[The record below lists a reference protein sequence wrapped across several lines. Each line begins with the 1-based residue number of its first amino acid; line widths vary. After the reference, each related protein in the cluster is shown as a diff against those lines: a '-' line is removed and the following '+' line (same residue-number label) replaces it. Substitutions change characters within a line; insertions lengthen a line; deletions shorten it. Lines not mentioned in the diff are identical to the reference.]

1 MKLSFKRLILR
12 ISLHLIV
19 LAFTAVWM
27 VPTLGLLITS
37 FRSPENI
44 FGSGWWTV
52 FADLFNV
59 DQYTFENYMQV
70 IDKQGL
76 GRSFYNSLAISVP
89 STIISPFL
97 GAMVAFGFAWTP
109 FAGRKILFLL
119 VIGLMVVPLQ
129 MTFIPIL
136 PIYRWLG
143 LSGTF
148 PGIWLA
154 HTGYGLPLTTYLL
167 YAFISKVPRD
177 LLESASIDGASP
189 IKIFYGI
196 VLPISVPALSSVFI
210 FQFLWIWNDFLVAL
224 IYLGGVPKVAPVT
237 LTVANLV
244 TNRGQNWELLTAAA
258 FVSMALPL
266 VVFLSLQR
274 HFVRGIVAGAIKG

>member
-1 MKLSFKRLILR
+1 MSFKRQILR
-12 ISLHLIV
+12 IPLHLI
-19 LAFTAVWM
+19 LFAFTAVWL
-27 VPTLGLLITS
+27 VPTLGLLVTS

-70 IDKQGL
+70 IYKQGL
-76 GRSFYNSLAISVP
+76 GRSFLNSLAISVP
-89 STIISPFL
+89 ATLISTFM
-97 GAMVAFGFAWTP
+97 GAMAAFGFAWLK
-109 FAGRKILFLL
+109 FAGRKTLFLL
-119 VIGLMVVPLQ
+119 MIGLMVVPLQ
-129 MTFIPIL
+129 LTFIPIL

-167 YAFISKVPRD
+167 YAFISKVPRE

-189 IKIFYGI
+189 LRVFCSI
-196 VLPISVPALSSVFI
+196 VVPISVPALASVFI
-210 FQFLWIWNDFLVAL
+210 FQFLWVWNDFLVAL
-224 IYLGGVPKVAPVT
+224 IYLGATPKVAPVT

-266 VVFLSLQR
+266 VVFISLQR
-274 HFVRGIVAGAIKG
+274 HFVRGIVTGAIKG

>member
-1 MKLSFKRLILR
+1 MRLKRLIFR
-12 ISLHLIV
+12 TPLHLIV
-19 LAFTAVWM
+19 LAFTAVWLL
-27 VPTLGLLITS
+27 PTLGLLLTS
-37 FRSPENI
+37 IRSPENI

-52 FADLFNV
+52 FTDLFNV
-59 DQYTFENYMQV
+59 NQYTFENYMHV

-76 GRSFYNSLAISVP
+76 GRSFFNSLAISVP
-89 STIISPFL
+89 STLISTFI
-97 GAMVAFGFAWTP
+97 GAMVAFGFSWTK
-109 FAGRKILFLL
+109 FAGRKVLFLV

-167 YAFISKVPRD
+167 YTFISTVPRE

-189 IKIFYGI
+189 LKIFYGI
-196 VLPISVPALSSVFI
+196 VIPISVPALSSVFI
-210 FQFLWIWNDFLVAL
+210 FQFLWVWNDFLVAL
-224 IYLGGVPKVAPVT
+224 IYLGATPKVAPIT

-258 FVSMALPL
+258 FISMALPL

>member
-1 MKLSFKRLILR
+1 MSVKRLILR
-12 ISLHLIV
+12 IPLHLIL
-19 LAFTAVWM
+19 LAFTVVWL
-27 VPTLGLLITS
+27 VPTLGLLVTS

-44 FGSGWWTV
+44 FDSGWWTV
-52 FADLFNV
+52 FADLFDV
-59 DQYTFENYMQV
+59 GQYTFENYMQV
-70 IDKQGL
+70 ITKQGM
-76 GRSFYNSLAISVP
+76 GRSFINSLAISIP
-89 STIISPFL
+89 ATLISTVM
-97 GAMVAFGFAWTP
+97 GAMVAFGFAWMR

-119 VIGLMVVPLQ
+119 VIGLMIVPLQ

-167 YAFISKVPRD
+167 YAFISRVPRE
-177 LLESASIDGASP
+177 LIESASIDGASP
-189 IKIFYGI
+189 IKIFLRI
-196 VLPISVPALSSVFI
+196 VIPISIPALASVFI

-224 IYLGGVPKVAPVT
+224 IYLGATPKVVPVT

-274 HFVRGIVAGAIKG
+274 HFVRGIIAGAIKG

>member
-1 MKLSFKRLILR
+1 MMSFKRLILR
-12 ISLHLIV
+12 IPLHFILV
-19 LAFTAVWM
+19 LFTAIWL
-27 VPTLGLLITS
+27 VPTLGLLVTS

-44 FGSGWWTV
+44 YGSGWWTV

-59 DQYTFENYMQV
+59 DQYTFENYAKV
-70 IDKQGL
+70 IYKQGL
-76 GRSFYNSLAISVP
+76 GRSFLNSFVISVP
-89 STIISPFL
+89 STLLSTFMA
-97 GAMVAFGFAWTP
+97 AMAAFGFAWMK
-109 FAGRKILFLL
+109 FAGRNIFFLL
-119 VIGLMVVPLQ
+119 LIGLMVVPLQ

-167 YAFISKVPRD
+167 YAFISRVPRE

-196 VLPISVPALSSVFI
+196 VIPISVPALASVFI
-210 FQFLWIWNDFLVAL
+210 FQFLWVWNDFLVAL
-224 IYLGGVPKVAPVT
+224 IYLGATPKVVPVT

-266 VVFLSLQR
+266 AVFLSLQR
-274 HFVRGIVAGAIKG
+274 HFVRGIIAGAIKG

>member
-1 MKLSFKRLILR
+1 M
-12 ISLHLIV
+12 
-19 LAFTAVWM
+19 
-27 VPTLGLLITS
+27 
-37 FRSPENI
+37 
-44 FGSGWWTV
+44 
-52 FADLFNV
+52 ADLFNV
-59 DQYTFENYMQV
+59 DQYTFENYMHV
-70 IDKQGL
+70 ISKQGL
-76 GRSFYNSLAISVP
+76 GRSFCNSLIISVP
-89 STIISPFL
+89 STLISTFL
-97 GAMVAFGFAWTP
+97 GAMLAFGFAWMR

-129 MTFIPIL
+129 LTFIPIL

-167 YAFISKVPRD
+167 YAFITRVPRE

-196 VLPISVPALSSVFI
+196 VIPISVPALASVFI
-210 FQFLWIWNDFLVAL
+210 FQFLWVWNDFLVAL
-224 IYLGGVPKVAPVT
+224 IYLGATPKVVPVT

-274 HFVRGIVAGAIKG
+274 HFVRGIIAGAIKG

>member
-1 MKLSFKRLILR
+1 MKRFKYLIFRISIHLVLLSF
-12 ISLHLIV
+12 
-19 LAFTAVWM
+19 TAIWL
-27 VPTLGLLITS
+27 VPTLGLFVTS
-37 FRSPENI
+37 VRSPQDI

-52 FADLFNV
+52 FAKLFDLNPF
-59 DQYTFENYMQV
+59 TFENYMQV

-76 GRSFYNSLAISVP
+76 GRSFLNSSAISVP
-89 STIISPFL
+89 AALISTFMA
-97 GAMVAFGFAWTP
+97 AMAAFGFAWMKL
-109 FAGRKILFLL
+109 AGRKILFPLL
-119 VIGLMVVPLQ
+119 IGLMVVPLQ

-136 PIYRWLG
+136 PIYRRLG

-154 HTGYGLPLTTYLL
+154 HTGYGLPLATYLL
-167 YAFISKVPRD
+167 FTFISRVPPD
-177 LLESASIDGASP
+177 LLDAAAIDGASP
-189 IKIFYGI
+189 MRIFFGI
-196 VLPISVPALSSVFI
+196 VIPVSLPALASVFI

-224 IYLGGVPKVAPVT
+224 IYLGATPKVAPVT

-266 VVFLSLQR
+266 LVFLSLQR
-274 HFVRGIVAGAIKG
+274 HFVRGIIAGAIKG

>member
-1 MKLSFKRLILR
+1 
-12 ISLHLIV
+12 LIV
-19 LAFTAVWM
+19 IAFTAVWM
-27 VPTLGLLITS
+27 VPTLGLLVTS

-52 FADLFNV
+52 FADLFDV
-59 DQYTFENYMQV
+59 TQYTFENYIQV
-70 IDKQGL
+70 IYKQGL
-76 GRSFYNSLAISVP
+76 GRSFFNSLAISVP
-89 STIISPFL
+89 STIISTII
-97 GAMVAFGFAWTP
+97 GAMIAFGFAWMT
-109 FAGRKILFLL
+109 FAGRNVLFLL

-136 PIYRWLG
+136 PIYSWLG

-167 YAFISKVPRD
+167 YAFISKIPRD

-210 FQFLWIWNDFLVAL
+210 FQFLWVWNDFLVAL
-224 IYLGGVPKVAPVT
+224 IYLGATPKVVPVT

-274 HFVRGIVAGAIKG
+274 HFVRGIIAGAIKG

>member
-1 MKLSFKRLILR
+1 MSFKRLTVR
-12 ISLHLIV
+12 IPLHLLLLV
-19 LAFTAVWM
+19 FTAVWL
-27 VPTLGLLITS
+27 VPTLGLLVTS
-37 FRSPENI
+37 FRSPEDI

-52 FADLFNV
+52 FANLFDV
-59 DQYTFENYMQV
+59 HQYTFENYMQV
-70 IDKQGL
+70 IFKQGM
-76 GRSFYNSLAISVP
+76 GRSFINSLAISVP
-89 STIISPFL
+89 STLISTL
-97 GAMVAFGFAWTP
+97 IGAMVAFGFAWMK
-109 FAGRKILFLL
+109 FAGRKTLFLL

-129 MTFIPIL
+129 MTFIPVL

-167 YAFISKVPRD
+167 YTFISRVPQD
-177 LLESASIDGASP
+177 LLESASIDGASA

-196 VLPISVPALSSVFI
+196 VIPVSVPALASVFI
-210 FQFLWIWNDFLVAL
+210 FQFLWVWNDFLVAL
-224 IYLGGVPKVAPVT
+224 IYLGATPKVAPVT

-266 VVFLSLQR
+266 AVFLSLQR
-274 HFVRGIVAGAIKG
+274 HFVRGIIAGAIKG

>member
-1 MKLSFKRLILR
+1 MSFKRLTVR
-12 ISLHLIV
+12 IPLHLMLLV
-19 LAFTAVWM
+19 FTAVWL
-27 VPTLGLLITS
+27 VPTLGLLVTS
-37 FRSPENI
+37 FRSPEDI

-59 DQYTFENYMQV
+59 EQYTFENYMQV
-70 IDKQGL
+70 IDQQGL
-76 GRSFYNSLAISVP
+76 GRSFINSLIISAP
-89 STIISPFL
+89 STLISTL
-97 GAMVAFGFAWTP
+97 IGAMFAFVFAWMR
-109 FAGRKILFLL
+109 FAGRKTLFLL

-129 MTFIPIL
+129 MTFIPVL

-167 YAFISKVPRD
+167 YTFISRVPQA
-177 LLESASIDGASP
+177 LLESASIDGASA

-196 VLPISVPALSSVFI
+196 VIPISVPALASVFI
-210 FQFLWIWNDFLVAL
+210 FQFLWVWNDFLVAL
-224 IYLGGVPKVAPVT
+224 IYLGATPKVVPVT

-266 VVFLSLQR
+266 AVFLSLQR
-274 HFVRGIVAGAIKG
+274 HFVRGIIAGAIKG